1 MKKDY
6 FSNLVCM
13 LESQLKEEEEN
24 YYRELIEKPSSLRLY
39 RIKQR
44 IKSLSNLLHSMENK
58 KEISFENEP
67 NELFEIF

>member
-13 LESQLKEEEEN
+13 LKSQLKEEEEN

-39 RIKQR
+39 KIKQR